1 MALHEI
7 RFVEAQSGSQRKG
20 EGGEGLVLWVCGVIE
35 GFARFR
41 TRHVNLHDDFYT
53 TIDPTADSDDTC
65 HPHSE
70 QPSGFHTPRVPGLG
84 F

>member
-1 MALHEI
+1 M
-7 RFVEAQSGSQRKG
+7 Q
-20 EGGEGLVLWVCGVIE
+20 GLVLRVCGVIE
-35 GFARFR
+35 GLARFR
-41 TRHVNLHDDFYT
+41 TRHVNLHDDFYI
-53 TIDPTADSDDTC
+53 TIDSTADSDDTC